1 MVDSY
6 QPLTDPQW
14 QVIESILETPARWRR
29 HSLRAVFDAVCYKDR
44 CGCPWRAL
52 PPTFPSHSAVE
63 HYFYFWRDSGAFEKV
78 SRRLVELD
86 RQREGRE
93 PEPSVVCIDSQS
105 VKLAP
110 RACEHRGKDA
120 HKKVNGRKRHFLVD
134 TVGRLWAALVTSA
147 SVHDSRGSL
156 PLVEKLPQARLE
168 KVVADTGY
176 KGRFSR
182 AVEQLGICFE
192 LGSRPESEQGFVPIK
207 HRWVVE
213 RTIAWTNYYR
223 ELLVDF
229 TYNPRSE
236 EAWMYIMNTILC
248 LNRLCPS

>member
-1 MVDSY
+1 M
-6 QPLTDPQW
+6 
-14 QVIESILETPARWRR
+14 
-29 HSLRAVFDAVCYKDR
+29 
-44 CGCPWRAL
+44 
-52 PPTFPSHSAVE
+52 
-63 HYFYFWRDSGAFEKV
+63 
-78 SRRLVELD
+78 SRRVFELD
-86 RQREGRE
+86 RLAEGQE
-93 PEPSVVCIDSQS
+93 AMPSVLCIDSQS

-120 HKKVNGRKRHFLVD
+120 HKRVNGRKRHFLVD
-134 TVGRLWAALVTSA
+134 TVGRLWAALVTA
-147 SVHDSRGSL
+147 ANVLDSRGAL
-156 PLVEKLPQARLE
+156 PLIGQLPLERLQ

-182 AVEQLGICFE
+182 AVEGAGIAFE

-213 RTIAWTNYYR
+213 RTIAWANYYR

-236 EAWMYIMNTILC
+236 EAWMYVMNTILC